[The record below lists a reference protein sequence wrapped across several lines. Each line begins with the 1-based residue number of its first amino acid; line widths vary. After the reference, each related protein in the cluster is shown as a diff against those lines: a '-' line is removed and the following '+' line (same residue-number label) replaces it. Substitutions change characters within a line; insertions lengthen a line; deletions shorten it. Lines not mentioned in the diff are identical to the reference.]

1 MRKRM
6 KKYNLLM
13 FFVFFFIIALE
24 PWSLVTGMADDDH
37 EISEYFERE
46 DQHNSPFSETDN
58 EGNETAGQ
66 IAALLLLIANLPVA
80 VSILIK
86 GINQFLPI
94 GAGLKKILSN
104 LNRIQKKAF
113 MGFHYYLNLSILGI
127 ILWHWLASQCK
138 SSFLPEL
145 GAIVMLISMILGFLM
160 KFKLCPKFFRKSAYK
175 IHTQPIIFIAMFLVL
190 TVGHLIVD

>member
-1 MRKRM
+1 MRNYKILI
-6 KKYNLLM
+6 LLTAFCLM
-13 FFVFFFIIALE
+13 GFGFWFAA
-24 PWSLVTGMADDDH
+24 TGMTDDEH
-37 EISEYFERE
+37 YSESYFERE
-46 DQHNSPFSETDN
+46 DQHSTPFSEADN

-86 GINQFLPI
+86 GINQYLPI

-104 LNRIQKKAF
+104 LNRIQKKYF

-127 ILWHWLASQCK
+127 ILWHWFASQCK

-145 GAIVMLISMILGFLM
+145 GVIVMLISMILGFLI
-160 KFKLCPKFFRKSAYK
+160 KFKLCPKFFRKSVYK
-175 IHTQPIIFIAMFLVL
+175 IHTQPIVFISMFLVL

>member
-1 MRKRM
+1 MHNYKILI
-6 KKYNLLM
+6 LLTIVGLM
-13 FFVFFFIIALE
+13 GFGSWFAA
-24 PWSLVTGMADDDH
+24 TGITDDRH
-37 EISEYFERE
+37 RVEKYFERE
-46 DQHNSPFSETDN
+46 DQHNSLFSETDN

-94 GAGLKKILSN
+94 GTGLKKILSH

-113 MGFHYYLNLSILGI
+113 MRFHYYLNLSILGI